1 VSEAPSKDPGGDDE
15 GSGGGGDHL
24 NGLLVSEVYSRITN
38 KNVGQSNEEEN
49 LGMFG
54 AKLLIK

>member
-24 NGLLVSEVYSRITN
+24 DGSRITN
-38 KNVGQSNEEEN
+38 KNVGQSNEQEN